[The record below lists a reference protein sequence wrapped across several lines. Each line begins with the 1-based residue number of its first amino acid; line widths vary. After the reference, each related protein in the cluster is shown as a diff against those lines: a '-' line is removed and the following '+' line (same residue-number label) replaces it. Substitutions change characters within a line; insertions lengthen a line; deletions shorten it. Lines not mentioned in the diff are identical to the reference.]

1 MQIFE
6 YFKKDL
12 GPHLI
17 DQALHFVGV
26 LTCLLIFNR
35 AQSVVDDWIDATILQ
50 YFWVASTSFFFEVK
64 SGYVLKYKGSF
75 FKTRGIIQEEGLK
88 AANRSQIFLR
98 LNRAYG

>member
-1 MQIFE
+1 MQVFE

-64 SGYVLKYKGSF
+64 SAYVLQYKGSF
-75 FKTRGIIQEEGLK
+75 FKTPWHYTRGGIK
-88 AANRSQIFLR
+88 SS
-98 LNRAYG
+98 